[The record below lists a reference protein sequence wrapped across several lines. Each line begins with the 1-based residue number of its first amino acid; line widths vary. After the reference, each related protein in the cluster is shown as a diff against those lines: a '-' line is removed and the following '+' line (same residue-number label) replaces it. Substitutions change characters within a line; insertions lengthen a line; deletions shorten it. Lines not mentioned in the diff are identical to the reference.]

1 MIGDYS
7 IMDWVTLGG
16 ILTTIASLVGI
27 AIKLARDNSGLK
39 AEMKALSKEREM
51 EHASLSSEHKG
62 LSSEHKGLSSEHKG
76 LSSDHRGLSK
86 EHDALSKE
94 HASIK
99 KDTEYI
105 SDEMKYEK
113 MARENLYKNSTK
125 AKEILET
132 MDFMKEV
139 VLQNSRLTE
148 EVGRLTV
155 ENQELSKSKQNNE
168 LDKVLRI
175 LGRIE
180 GQLAS
185 LEGYRG
191 TEEVQVVLKR
201 VESELLELNN

>member
-62 LSSEHKGLSSEHKG
+62 LSSEHKGLSS
-76 LSSDHRGLSK
+76 DHRGLSK

-132 MDFMKEV
+132 MAE
-139 VLQNSRLTE
+139 NSEKIAVQTNNGYYERSCITKFK
-148 EVGRLTV
+148 VDGRSW
-155 ENQELSKSKQNNE
+155 EIDSS
-168 LDKVLRI
+168 
-175 LGRIE
+175 
-180 GQLAS
+180 
-185 LEGYRG
+185 
-191 TEEVQVVLKR
+191 
-201 VESELLELNN
+201 ESGII

>member
-1 MIGDYS
+1 MIEEYS
-7 IMDWVTLGG
+7 IMDWITFSG
-16 ILTTIASLVGI
+16 IVATIASLVGI

-51 EHASLSSEHKG
+51 EHDSLSSE
-62 LSSEHKGLSSEHKG
+62 
-76 LSSDHRGLSK
+76 HRGLSK

-113 MARENLYKNSTK
+113 EARKNLYKNSSR

-132 MDFMKEV
+132 MDLMKEV
-139 VLQNSRLTE
+139 VLENSRLNE
-148 EVGRLTV
+148 EVTRLKV
-155 ENQELSKSKQNNE
+155 ENQELSKPKQNNE

-185 LEGYRG
+185 FEGYRG

>member
-1 MIGDYS
+1 MIEGYS
-7 IMDWVTLGG
+7 FMDWVTFGG
-16 ILTTIASLVGI
+16 VLTTIASLVGI

-51 EHASLSSEHKG
+51 EHES
-62 LSSEHKGLSSEHKG
+62 
-76 LSSDHRGLSK
+76 LSK
-86 EHDALSKE
+86 EHDVLSKE
-94 HASIK
+94 HDSIK

-132 MDFMKEV
+132 MDLMKEV

-148 EVGRLTV
+148 EVTRLKV
-155 ENQELSKSKQNNE
+155 ENQELLKPKDNKE

-185 LEGYRG
+185 LEGYRS

-201 VESELLELNN
+201 VESELLELSN

>member
-1 MIGDYS
+1 MIEGYS
-7 IMDWVTLGG
+7 FMDWVTLGG

-51 EHASLSSEHKG
+51 EHDSLSSE
-62 LSSEHKGLSSEHKG
+62 
-76 LSSDHRGLSK
+76 HRGLSK

-132 MDFMKEV
+132 MDLMTCPSSGILPAAFMAS
-139 VLQNSRLTE
+139 QFFSNSSHVDGTFSPNSLYTF
-148 EVGRLTV
+148 
-155 ENQELSKSKQNNE
+155 LS
-168 LDKVLRI
+168 
-175 LGRIE
+175 
-180 GQLAS
+180 
-185 LEGYRG
+185 
-191 TEEVQVVLKR
+191 
-201 VESELLELNN
+201 

>member
-62 LSSEHKGLSSEHKG
+62 LSSEHKGLSS
-76 LSSDHRGLSK
+76 DHRGLSK

-94 HASIK
+94 HDSIK

-132 MDFMKEV
+132 MDLMKEV
-139 VLQNSRLTE
+139 VLQKSRLTE
-148 EVGRLTV
+148 KLQGW
-155 ENQELSKSKQNNE
+155 K
-168 LDKVLRI
+168 LRI
-175 LGRIE
+175 KNYLR
-180 GQLAS
+180 
-185 LEGYRG
+185 
-191 TEEVQVVLKR
+191 
-201 VESELLELNN
+201 LNKIMN

>member
-1 MIGDYS
+1 MIEEYS
-7 IMDWVTLGG
+7 IMDWITFSG
-16 ILTTIASLVGI
+16 IVATIASLVGI

-51 EHASLSSEHKG
+51 EHDSLSKEHIA
-62 LSSEHKGLSSEHKG
+62 LSKEH
-76 LSSDHRGLSK
+76 DGLSK
-86 EHDALSKE
+86 EHDVLSKE
-94 HASIK
+94 HDSIK

-132 MDFMKEV
+132 MDLMKEV

-148 EVGRLTV
+148 EVTRLKV
-155 ENQELSKSKQNNE
+155 ENQELSKPKENKE

-185 LEGYRG
+185 LEGYRS

-201 VESELLELNN
+201 VESELSELSN

>member
-16 ILTTIASLVGI
+16 ILTTVASLVGI

-51 EHASLSSEHKG
+51 EYDS
-62 LSSEHKGLSSEHKG
+62 
-76 LSSDHRGLSK
+76 LSK
-86 EHDALSKE
+86 EHSSLHDALSKEHGDLSKE

-132 MDFMKEV
+132 MDLMKEV

-148 EVGRLTV
+148 EVTRLKV
-155 ENQELSKSKQNNE
+155 ENQELSKPKQNNE

>member
-1 MIGDYS
+1 MIEGYS
-7 IMDWVTLGG
+7 FMDWVTLGG
-16 ILTTIASLVGI
+16 ILTTVASLVGI

-51 EHASLSSEHKG
+51 EHNSLSKEHSS
-62 LSSEHKGLSSEHKG
+62 LSKEHS
-76 LSSDHRGLSK
+76 GLSK
-86 EHDALSKE
+86 EHDGLSKE

-113 MARENLYKNSTK
+113 MARENLYKNSKK

-132 MDFMKEV
+132 MDLMKEV
-139 VLQNSRLTE
+139 VLQNSRLHE
-148 EVGRLTV
+148 EVTRLTV
-155 ENQELSKSKQNNE
+155 ANQELSKPKENKE
-168 LDKVLRI
+168 LDKVLSI

-180 GQLAS
+180 GRLAS
-185 LEGYRG
+185 LEDYRS

-201 VESELLELNN
+201 VESELLELSN

>member
-7 IMDWVTLGG
+7 IMDWVTFGG
-16 ILTTIASLVGI
+16 IVATIASLVGI

-51 EHASLSSEHKG
+51 EHDSLSN
-62 LSSEHKGLSSEHKG
+62 
-76 LSSDHRGLSK
+76 
-86 EHDALSKE
+86 EHDGLSKE

-99 KDTEYI
+99 EDTRYI

-113 MARENLYKNSTK
+113 MARENLYKNSSR

-132 MDFMKEV
+132 MDLMKEV
-139 VLQNSRLTE
+139 VLQNSRLNE
-148 EVGRLTV
+148 EVTRLKV
-155 ENQELSKSKQNNE
+155 ENQELSKPKQNNE

-191 TEEVQVVLKR
+191 TEEVQVALKR

>member
-16 ILTTIASLVGI
+16 ILTTVASLVGI

-51 EHASLSSEHKG
+51 EHAS
-62 LSSEHKGLSSEHKG
+62 LSSEHKG

-113 MARENLYKNSTK
+113 MARENLYKNSSR

-132 MDFMKEV
+132 MDLMKEV
-139 VLQNSRLTE
+139 VLENSRLNE
-148 EVGRLTV
+148 EVTKLKV
-155 ENQELSKSKQNNE
+155 ENQELSKPKENKE

-185 LEGYRG
+185 LEGYRS

-201 VESELLELNN
+201 VESELSELSN

>member
-1 MIGDYS
+1 MIEGYS
-7 IMDWVTLGG
+7 FMDWVTFGG
-16 ILTTIASLVGI
+16 IVATIASLVGI

-39 AEMKALSKEREM
+39 AEMKAMSKEREM
-51 EHASLSSEHKG
+51 EHDSLSSE
-62 LSSEHKGLSSEHKG
+62 
-76 LSSDHRGLSK
+76 HRGLSK

-113 MARENLYKNSTK
+113 MARENLYKNSTR

-132 MDFMKEV
+132 MDLMKEV
-139 VLQNSRLTE
+139 VLENSRLNE
-148 EVGRLTV
+148 EVTKLKV
-155 ENQELSKSKQNNE
+155 ENQELSKPKQNNE

>member
-1 MIGDYS
+1 MIEGYS
-7 IMDWVTLGG
+7 FMDWVTFGG
-16 ILTTIASLVGI
+16 VLTTIASLVGI

-39 AEMKALSKEREM
+39 AEMKAMSKEREM
-51 EHASLSSEHKG
+51 EHDRLSSEH
-62 LSSEHKGLSSEHKG
+62 S
-76 LSSDHRGLSK
+76 GLSK
-86 EHDALSKE
+86 EHDRLSQE

-113 MARENLYKNSTK
+113 EARKNLYKNSSR

-132 MDFMKEV
+132 MDLMKEV
-139 VLQNSRLTE
+139 VLQNSRLHE
-148 EVGRLTV
+148 EVTRLTV
-155 ENQELSKSKQNNE
+155 ANQELSKPKQNNE
-168 LDKVLRI
+168 LDKVFLI

>member
-1 MIGDYS
+1 MIEEYS
-7 IMDWVTLGG
+7 IMDWITFSG
-16 ILTTIASLVGI
+16 IVATIASLVGI

-51 EHASLSSEHKG
+51 EHESLSKEHSA
-62 LSSEHKGLSSEHKG
+62 LSKEH
-76 LSSDHRGLSK
+76 DGLSK
-86 EHDALSKE
+86 EHDSLSKE

-113 MARENLYKNSTK
+113 EARRNLYKNSSR

-132 MDFMKEV
+132 MDLMKEV
-139 VLQNSRLTE
+139 VLQNSRLHE
-148 EVGRLTV
+148 EVTRLTV
-155 ENQELSKSKQNNE
+155 ANQELSKPKQNGE
-168 LDKVLRI
+168 LDKLFRI

-201 VESELLELNN
+201 VKSELLELNN

>member
-1 MIGDYS
+1 MIEGYS
-7 IMDWVTLGG
+7 FMDWVTLGG

-39 AEMKALSKEREM
+39 AEMKVLSKEREM
-51 EHASLSSEHKG
+51 EHESLSKEH
-62 LSSEHKGLSSEHKG
+62 SA
-76 LSSDHRGLSK
+76 LSK
-86 EHDALSKE
+86 EHDSLSKEHDGLSKE

-113 MARENLYKNSTK
+113 MARENLYKNSTR

-132 MDFMKEV
+132 MDLMKEV
-139 VLQNSRLTE
+139 VLQNSRLHE
-148 EVGRLTV
+148 EVTRLTV
-155 ENQELSKSKQNNE
+155 ANQELSKPKENKE
-168 LDKVLRI
+168 LDKVLRV

-185 LEGYRG
+185 LEGYRS

-201 VESELLELNN
+201 VESELSELSN

>member
-1 MIGDYS
+1 MIEGYS
-7 IMDWVTLGG
+7 FMDWVTFGG
-16 ILTTIASLVGI
+16 VLTTIASLVGI
-27 AIKLARDNSGLK
+27 AIKLARDNSGFK

-51 EHASLSSEHKG
+51 EHES
-62 LSSEHKGLSSEHKG
+62 
-76 LSSDHRGLSK
+76 LSK
-86 EHDALSKE
+86 EHDVLSKE
-94 HASIK
+94 HDSIK

-132 MDFMKEV
+132 MDLMKEV

-148 EVGRLTV
+148 EVTRLKV
-155 ENQELSKSKQNNE
+155 ENQELLKPKENKE

-185 LEGYRG
+185 LEGYRS

-201 VESELLELNN
+201 VESELLELSN

>member
-1 MIGDYS
+1 MIGDYL

-16 ILTTIASLVGI
+16 ILTTVASLVGI

-51 EHASLSSEHKG
+51 EHDS
-62 LSSEHKGLSSEHKG
+62 
-76 LSSDHRGLSK
+76 LSK
-86 EHDALSKE
+86 EHDSLSKEHDSLSKEHDSLSKE

-132 MDFMKEV
+132 MDLMKEV
-139 VLQNSRLTE
+139 VLQNSKLTE
-148 EVGRLTV
+148 EVTRLKV
-155 ENQELSKSKQNNE
+155 ENQELSKPKQNTE

-185 LEGYRG
+185 LEGYRS

>member
-1 MIGDYS
+1 MIGEYS
-7 IMDWVTLGG
+7 IMDWVTFGG
-16 ILTTIASLVGI
+16 IVATIASLVGI

-51 EHASLSSEHKG
+51 EHGSLSKEHDS
-62 LSSEHKGLSSEHKG
+62 LSKEH
-76 LSSDHRGLSK
+76 DGLSK
-86 EHDALSKE
+86 EHAGLSKE

-99 KDTEYI
+99 EDTNYI

-113 MARENLYKNSTK
+113 MARENLYKNSSR

-132 MDFMKEV
+132 MDLMKEV
-139 VLQNSRLTE
+139 VLQNSRLHE
-148 EVGRLTV
+148 EVTRLTV
-155 ENQELSKSKQNNE
+155 ANQESSKPKENKE

-185 LEGYRG
+185 LEGYRS

-201 VESELLELNN
+201 VESELLELSN

>member
-1 MIGDYS
+1 MIEEYS
-7 IMDWVTLGG
+7 IMDWITFSG
-16 ILTTIASLVGI
+16 IVATIASLVGI

-51 EHASLSSEHKG
+51 EHDSLSSEH
-62 LSSEHKGLSSEHKG
+62 S
-76 LSSDHRGLSK
+76 GLSK
-86 EHDALSKE
+86 EHDRLSQE

-113 MARENLYKNSTK
+113 EARKNLYKNSSR

-132 MDFMKEV
+132 MDLMKEV
-139 VLQNSRLTE
+139 VLQNSRLHE
-148 EVGRLTV
+148 EVTRLTV
-155 ENQELSKSKQNNE
+155 ANQELSKPKQNNE
-168 LDKVLRI
+168 LDKVFRI

-185 LEGYRG
+185 LESYRG

>member
-7 IMDWVTLGG
+7 IMDWVTFGG
-16 ILTTIASLVGI
+16 IVATIASLVGI

-51 EHASLSSEHKG
+51 EHE
-62 LSSEHKGLSSEHKG
+62 
-76 LSSDHRGLSK
+76 RLSK
-86 EHDALSKE
+86 EHDGLYKD
-94 HASIK
+94 HLSIK
-99 KDTEYI
+99 EDTRYI

-132 MDFMKEV
+132 IDLMKEV
-139 VLQNSRLTE
+139 VFQNSRLTE
-148 EVGRLTV
+148 EVTRLKV
-155 ENQELSKSKQNNE
+155 ENQELSKPKQNNQ

>member
-1 MIGDYS
+1 MIEGYS
-7 IMDWVTLGG
+7 FMDWVTFGG
-16 ILTTIASLVGI
+16 VLTTVASLVGI
-27 AIKLARDNSGLK
+27 SIKLARDNSGLK

-51 EHASLSSEHKG
+51 EHESLSKEH
-62 LSSEHKGLSSEHKG
+62 SA
-76 LSSDHRGLSK
+76 LSK
-86 EHDALSKE
+86 EHDGLSKKHDGLSKE

-113 MARENLYKNSTK
+113 MARENLYKNSTR

-139 VLQNSRLTE
+139 VLQNSRLHD
-148 EVGRLTV
+148 EVTRLTV
-155 ENQELSKSKQNNE
+155 ANQEISKPKQNNE

-185 LEGYRG
+185 LEGYRS

-201 VESELLELNN
+201 VESELSELSN

>member
-1 MIGDYS
+1 MIEGYS
-7 IMDWVTLGG
+7 FMDWVTFGG
-16 ILTTIASLVGI
+16 VLTTIASLVGI

-39 AEMKALSKEREM
+39 AEIKALSKEREM
-51 EHASLSSEHKG
+51 EHAS
-62 LSSEHKGLSSEHKG
+62 LSSEHKG

-180 GQLAS
+180 GQLSS

-201 VESELLELNN
+201 VESELLELSN

>member
-51 EHASLSSEHKG
+51 EHASLSSEHT
-62 LSSEHKGLSSEHKG
+62 GLSSEHKG

-155 ENQELSKSKQNNE
+155 ANQELSKPKENKE

-185 LEGYRG
+185 LEGYRS

>member
-51 EHASLSSEHKG
+51 EH
-62 LSSEHKGLSSEHKG
+62 
-76 LSSDHRGLSK
+76 
-86 EHDALSKE
+86 DALSKE

-113 MARENLYKNSTK
+113 MARENLYKNSTR

-132 MDFMKEV
+132 MDLMKEV
-139 VLQNSRLTE
+139 VLENSRLNE
-148 EVGRLTV
+148 EVTKLKV
-155 ENQELSKSKQNNE
+155 ENQELSKPKQNNE

-185 LEGYRG
+185 LEGYRS

>member
-1 MIGDYS
+1 MIEEYS
-7 IMDWVTLGG
+7 IMDWVTFSG
-16 ILTTIASLVGI
+16 IVATIASLVGI

-39 AEMKALSKEREM
+39 AEMKAMSKEREM
-51 EHASLSSEHKG
+51 EH
-62 LSSEHKGLSSEHKG
+62 
-76 LSSDHRGLSK
+76 DNLSK
-86 EHDALSKE
+86 EHDSLSKE

-113 MARENLYKNSTK
+113 MARENLYKNSTR

-132 MDFMKEV
+132 MDLMKEV
-139 VLQNSRLTE
+139 VLQNSRLHE
-148 EVGRLTV
+148 EVTRLTV
-155 ENQELSKSKQNNE
+155 ANQEPSKPKQNNE

-185 LEGYRG
+185 LEDYRG

-201 VESELLELNN
+201 VENELLELTN